1 MRSAE
6 APSARKTQR
15 NVTAFGYK
23 VPPELERVYDFD
35 LPWWALPGSSL
46 ESDYEPDS
54 DHDQDYDYGQ
64 HHQQEQQGQEEES
77 SVTYV
82 RSDNGEEEMPEVESD
97 EEEVDQLEGDA

>member
-54 DHDQDYDYGQ
+54 DHDQDYDYG
-64 HHQQEQQGQEEES
+64 HHQQQQGGEEES

-82 RSDNGEEEMPEVESD
+82 RSDNDEGEDEMPEVESD
-97 EEEVDQLEGDA
+97 EEVDQLEGDA